1 MSKDKIRKSFFKI
14 FKVIFTKTLFVWYF
28 SMFIYFILMILFL
41 WKIGFWDVNLL
52 KGTIYW
58 FLAVGIISSFR
69 AVDNAKNMNY
79 FINFIKDN
87 ITIFIVI
94 QFIINLHT
102 FSFIVEVI
110 QIFVITIITMTSE
123 IISYNIK
130 PEYKE
135 KEYQKTKKFLDWFL
149 AILGFIIFF
158 FSLKETLVNFDD
170 LGIID
175 FKNMILPS
183 ILSVMFTLYIFFL
196 VLYAAYN
203 SLFVHLKI
211 YKNIKTKVM
220 LYLKFRILM
229 FCNLNIKRINNFI
242 SKSGIM
248 SRKINSCEDVNQFIR
263 NYKEINND

>member
-1 MSKDKIRKSFFKI
+1 MVDLLSYCSKICYLITNVFNNRELAIGFWLLIFIIYVLSKDKIRKSFFKI

-110 QIFVITIITMTSE
+110 QIFVI
-123 IISYNIK
+123 
-130 PEYKE
+130 
-135 KEYQKTKKFLDWFL
+135 
-149 AILGFIIFF
+149 
-158 FSLKETLVNFDD
+158 
-170 LGIID
+170 
-175 FKNMILPS
+175 
-183 ILSVMFTLYIFFL
+183 
-196 VLYAAYN
+196 
-203 SLFVHLKI
+203 
-211 YKNIKTKVM
+211 
-220 LYLKFRILM
+220 
-229 FCNLNIKRINNFI
+229 KRI
-242 SKSGIM
+242 S
-248 SRKINSCEDVNQFIR
+248 
-263 NYKEINND
+263 